1 MKIKETYNG
10 NIKIKLTPQEF
21 ALIER
26 VFGELHSGIMNEMKL
41 VDDERS
47 ETFRIYEEMNKF
59 SRTTGDTFGL

>member
-26 VFGELHSGIMNEMKL
+26 VFGELHSGIMNEMGL
-41 VDDERS
+41 DS
-47 ETFRIYEEMNKF
+47 EQQKDTLHIYEEMHDF
-59 SRTTGDTFGL
+59 SGDTFGF

>member
-10 NIKIKLTPQEF
+10 NIKIKLTPYEF

-41 VDDERS
+41 VGAERS
-47 ETFRIYEEMNKF
+47 DTFRIYEEMNQF
-59 SRTTGDTFGL
+59 SGDTFGL